1 MSAERREA
9 SQEALATAVVHVLRQ
24 YGRHSAHPG
33 DQTALRQAAAQIA
46 RALQAEFVVVARQ
59 SPGAELTGGH
69 RLSGQP
75 HD

>member
-33 DQTALRQAAAQIA
+33 DHTALRQAAAQIA
-46 RALQAEFVVVARQ
+46 RALQAEFVVVSRQ
-59 SPGAELTGGH
+59 SPGEELTGRH
-69 RLSGQP
+69 QLSGQP